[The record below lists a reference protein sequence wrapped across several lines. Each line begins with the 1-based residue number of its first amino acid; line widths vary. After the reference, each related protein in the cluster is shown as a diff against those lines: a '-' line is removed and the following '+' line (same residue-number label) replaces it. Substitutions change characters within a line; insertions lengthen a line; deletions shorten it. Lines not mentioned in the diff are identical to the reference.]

1 MNLRIIKNKITGRTI
16 SCILFITAIIL
27 FSGCIED
34 SVNKVSLFSTST
46 ATEIATSTPEITP
59 TPIPTITPV
68 INPNETVIPISDN
81 TIKIAAFNIQV
92 FGTTKASKPDV
103 MDTLAKIV
111 RTYDVVAVQEIRDQ
125 SQTSFPLL
133 ITYVNENNSQYD
145 FVVSERLGRTSSME
159 QYAYIY
165 NTQTIE
171 LTGTPHTY
179 PEPTGTDP
187 FHRQPYITSF
197 RTPNGNFDAVLIT
210 IHTYPDEATEEINT
224 LDDVVEYAQR
234 EYPDEQDF
242 IVMGDLNA
250 DGSYFNENS
259 ASDMSSTEYV
269 WIIDNSQ
276 DTTTKSTNYTY
287 DRIILTDTSDY
298 AGDSGVFRFDTEY
311 GLNYDETVAVSDHY
325 PVYAVFWIDRDDD
338 NSSASTNE
346 SNQTIS
352 STVQITDLSL
362 DEEWVKIMN
371 TGTSSISLTGW
382 ELKDEGDKYTYTFP
396 LFSLESG
403 STVTVHTEKGMNTA
417 TELYWG
423 SGRPIW
429 NNDGDNARLYDINGN
444 LVDQREG

>member
-16 SCILFITAIIL
+16 TCILVIAAIIL

-34 SVNKVSLFSTST
+34 SVNKVSFSPTST
-46 ATEIATSTPEITP
+46 ATGIATSIPEITQ
-59 TPIPTITPV
+59 TLSPTITPV
-68 INPNETVIPISDN
+68 LTPNKTVILNSDN
-81 TIKIAAFNIQV
+81 TVKIAAFNIQV
-92 FGTTKASKPDV
+92 FGISKASKPDV
-103 MDTLAKIV
+103 MDTLAKII

-125 SQTSFPLL
+125 SQTSLPLL
-133 ITYVNENNSQYD
+133 VTYVNENSSQYD
-145 FVVSERLGRTSSME
+145 FVVSERLGRTSSKE

-187 FHRQPYITSF
+187 FHRQPYIISF
-197 RTPNGNFDAVLIT
+197 RTLNGNFDAVLIT
-210 IHTYPDEATEEINT
+210 IHTDPDEATEEINT
-224 LDDVVEYAQR
+224 LDDVVEYAQSV
-234 EYPDEQDF
+234 YPEEQDF

-259 ASDMSSTEYV
+259 AYDMSSTEYV

-325 PVYAVFWIDRDDD
+325 PVYAEFWIDRDDD
-338 NSSASTNE
+338 NSSASTNG
-346 SNQTIS
+346 SNQNMS

-362 DEEWVKIMN
+362 DEEWVKITN

-382 ELKDEGDKYTYTFP
+382 ELKDEGDKYTYTFAS
-396 LFSLESG
+396 FSLESG
-403 STVTVHTEKGMNTA
+403 STVTVHTEQGTNTA

-429 NNDGDNARLYDINGN
+429 NNDGDTARLYNINGN
-444 LVDQREG
+444 LVDKREG